1 MTHSML
7 YTIGTAVNRAAEN
20 GYTVAL
26 LIGGMWVEGVVAAQD
41 GHGIVLEC
49 LDGGHV
55 VAKIEHVAAVRV
67 MSETPVRTPLAA
79 RSAFDDV
86 EARPMPGPQPSFA

>member
-1 MTHSML
+1 MQHSML

-20 GYTVAL
+20 GYTVGL
-26 LIGGMWVEGVVAAQD
+26 LIGGVWVEGVVAAQD
-41 GHGIVLEC
+41 GMGIVLEC

-79 RSAFDDV
+79 RSEFDV
-86 EARPMPGPQPSFA
+86 EAMPMPGPQPAYA